1 MSRSFLHHPYS
12 GITTAR
18 SEKGYKQA
26 SHRSF
31 RARERQMLLFH
42 LIEEDLDN
50 YLPNP
55 QLFGDPWGGPK
66 DGKQDLRFLI
76 GYRNVAPE
84 DEHKFLGK

>member
-18 SEKGYKQA
+18 SEKDYKQA

-31 RARERQMLLFH
+31 RARERQMLHTYL
-42 LIEEDLDN
+42 EDDDLDI
-50 YLPNP
+50 YLPEP
-55 QLFGDPWGGPK
+55 MQFGDPWGGPK